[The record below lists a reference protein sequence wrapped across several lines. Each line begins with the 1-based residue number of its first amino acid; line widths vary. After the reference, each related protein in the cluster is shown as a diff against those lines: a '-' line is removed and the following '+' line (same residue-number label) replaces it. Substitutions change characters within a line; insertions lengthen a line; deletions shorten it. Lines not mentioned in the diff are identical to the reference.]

1 MKKNYTKILWRIM
14 VLIFPSIDTSKYLR
28 PLFKIIFKMI
38 KNHGTIYT
46 IKYLKRVR
54 LHCTRYICG
63 DPLFTNT
70 MMIGIDKE
78 GWPKVFSFL
87 KPLVNNNLESLKFLF
102 TILNFTRSWDL
113 SKKEWDKIKPDYN
126 SITDKSKMS
135 ITIPSGIINKFVKE
149 YRLKSNHPEFDKL
162 KDVYLSTKAGP
173 NGPATLSSQEDLL
186 NFNYPMMDKIFKITD
201 QNGIDFFCKNYTQ
214 AFNKNITPSKI
225 RTLGKISFVKD
236 PECKLRIIA
245 ISDYY
250 SQLYLKPIHNIIM
263 NKLHNITM
271 DRTYTQDPHHVWE
284 INNEKFWSLDLS
296 SATDRF
302 PVELQKRLLARIFHM
317 ELAQSW
323 QSILNSREFTTPEGY
338 QLKYAT
344 GQPMGTYSSW
354 SVFTLTHHLVVYY
367 CATINGYKNFD
378 QYIILGDDIV
388 IKNDKV
394 AKTYKK
400 VIKALGV
407 ELSESKTHVSSNTY
421 EFAKRWIQWSQNRE
435 ITGLPLGGILRNIN
449 NPNIV
454 FTVLY
459 DYFKIKK
466 NYFPSRAN
474 SLVGL
479 VKDLY
484 HKLLLKNKKIK
495 TKNNKIIF
503 RKSFY
508 KLNDKMVSSLESFSL
523 MLDIVFDYKS
533 YDKLRNLF
541 VKNITTLD
549 YNIPSESTILSEL
562 KRILSHGLSSRILQ
576 MNSNIINSPK
586 VLISKFDI
594 EDKNLLNTNPV
605 FLSIYNTISRFKDI
619 KFEDLD
625 DLHNIS
631 KEICE
636 INIENIFNKDRNK
649 IQSLLEIGKIL
660 KDGFKYVNNTTEVY
674 YGSATLSDSFTLG
687 GIGKILMNNLKSSE
701 LDDIIKGTYTE
712 PQPQGGY
719 ASMWENFKM

>member
-1 MKKNYTKILWRIM
+1 
-14 VLIFPSIDTSKYLR
+14 
-28 PLFKIIFKMI
+28 MI

-63 DPLFTNT
+63 DPLFTNN

-87 KPLVNNNLESLKFLF
+87 KPLVNGNLESQKFLF

-113 SKKEWDKIKPDYN
+113 SKKEWDKIKPDYK
-126 SITDKSKMS
+126 SITDPPKMNL
-135 ITIPSGIINKFVKE
+135 IIPSGIINKFVKE

-173 NGPATLSSQEDLL
+173 NGPATLSAQEDLL

-214 AFNKNITPSKI
+214 AFEKNITPSKI
-225 RTLGKISFVKD
+225 RTLGKISFIKD
-236 PECKLRIIA
+236 PECKLRLIA

-263 NKLHNITM
+263 NKLNNISM
-271 DRTYTQDPHHVWE
+271 DRTYTQSPFNAWE

-323 QSILNSREFTTPEGY
+323 QSILNSREFTTPEGF
-338 QLKYAT
+338 QLKYST

-407 ELSESKTHVSSNTY
+407 ELSESKTHVSKNTY

-466 NYFPSRAN
+466 NYLPSRTD

-508 KLNDKMVSSLESFSL
+508 KLSDKMVSSLESFSL
-523 MLDIVFDYKS
+523 MLDIVFDYNS

-549 YNIPSESTILSEL
+549 YNIPNEGTILFEL

-636 INIENIFNKDRNK
+636 INIENIFNKERNK

-674 YGSATLSDSFTLG
+674 YGSATLTDSFTLG

-701 LDDIIKGTYTE
+701 LDDIIKGTYVE